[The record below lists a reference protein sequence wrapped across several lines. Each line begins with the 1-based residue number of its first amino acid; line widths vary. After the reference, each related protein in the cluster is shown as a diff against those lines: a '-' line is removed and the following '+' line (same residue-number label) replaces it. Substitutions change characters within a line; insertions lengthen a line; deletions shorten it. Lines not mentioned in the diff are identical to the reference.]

1 MKADSIRTIEEKLER
16 LEAQMN
22 APETY
27 ADPALFARLARER
40 KALLPAAEAARR
52 VQALEADLA
61 AAQELDFSAE
71 ELAALRTELLE
82 AQHRLNEAQAVNI
95 GVALVEELCK
105 YFSMN
110 TVTFSCQAQ
119 VKMS

>member
-1 MKADSIRTIEEKLER
+1 MCAMKADSIRTIEEKLER

-52 VQALEADLA
+52 VQALEADVA
-61 AAQELDFSAE
+61 AAQELADEFISRIRQGQQRR
-71 ELAALRTELLE
+71 AA
-82 AQHRLNEAQAVNI
+82 I
-95 GVALVEELCK
+95 
-105 YFSMN
+105 
-110 TVTFSCQAQ
+110 
-119 VKMS
+119 